1 MLFSKIYPHGLL
13 AIAGD
18 FWWDMF
24 IRWRFRKVF
33 VLDLAVF
40 QINCNLVL
48 LLPHD
53 SIHFSN
59 QTSLLPN
66 LDQFACKLTFVNY
79 IILLVPCLKKRF
91 KTFISLILLGD
102 VHFLT
107 CIFDFLSILKKFFN
121 MKLLIFIVSYHHWL
135 VLVISCCLR
144 GAADSLIHVACARA
158 VVNSFL
164 LYSLPLNYIK
174 TMKRTLLWTWM
185 SDRNNVL
192 YMYRKKNKR

>member
-1 MLFSKIYPHGLL
+1 M
-13 AIAGD
+13 
-18 FWWDMF
+18 
-24 IRWRFRKVF
+24 
-33 VLDLAVF
+33 
-40 QINCNLVL
+40 L

-59 QTSLLPN
+59 QTSFLTN
-66 LDQFACKLTFVNY
+66 LDHFACKLTFVNY
-79 IILLVPCLKKRF
+79 ITILYRVLKKRF

-107 CIFDFLSILKKFFN
+107 CIFHFLSILKKFFN

-135 VLVISCCLR
+135 VLVISCWLQ

-164 LYSLPLNYIK
+164 LYSLSLNYIK
-174 TMKRTLLWTWM
+174 TLKRTLLLT
-185 SDRNNVL
+185 
-192 YMYRKKNKR
+192 